1 MQVNISY
8 YFTLVMP
15 RPFEKCIVWQS
26 FHEKVIYVV
35 DATLGTPPQADTH
48 RHTHPPGQIPPD
60 GHAAD
65 ATHPTGMYSCSVK
78 IIFIASQELL
88 DLYSVRYPMY
98 MLIFEKHF
106 ANFNVK
112 QVRMI
117 QKLKDIHLS
126 IIMLEDH
133 FCS

>member
-1 MQVNISY
+1 MFLYLSVILFKGGCLPWIQGEC
-8 YFTLVMP
+8 TLP
-15 RPFEKCIVWQS
+15 RQTHLP
-26 FHEKVIYVV
+26 
-35 DATLGTPPQADTH
+35 LGTHPPQADTH
-48 RHTHPPGQIPPD
+48 KHTHTPGQIPPD

-88 DLYSVRYPMY
+88 DLYSVRHPMY